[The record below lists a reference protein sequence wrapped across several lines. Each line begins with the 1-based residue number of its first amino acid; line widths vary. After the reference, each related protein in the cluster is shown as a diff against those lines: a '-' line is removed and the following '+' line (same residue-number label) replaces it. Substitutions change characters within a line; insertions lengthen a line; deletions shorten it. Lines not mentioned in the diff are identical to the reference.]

1 VTESG
6 RKRKQ
11 RSSARAP
18 ASDRQT
24 LEDFLT
30 SLAARSAS
38 GATIRAYRSDLTRLI
53 DWLRREHLGVANLD
67 RRVVAR
73 YADETGQGL
82 APATVARK
90 LASLRAF
97 LLWLSERDIIAPGA
111 AELLR
116 GPRRSPRVP
125 EALPQADVERLFAA
139 ARDADNR
146 SMGRD
151 SLILELLYTCGL
163 RSAEAVGLRVGDITS
178 DGWLRVHGKG
188 GRTRVLPLVVTVQR
202 AVDNYLAHRPESA
215 SDALLL
221 SHSGRPLDTS
231 AVRRTIY
238 RLARAAG
245 LHGVHPHTLRHC
257 CATHMLEGGADI
269 RAIQEML
276 GHASISTTQGYTAV
290 SPQYLRAAHATAHPR
305 GGMP

>member
-1 VTESG
+1 M
-6 RKRKQ
+6 
-11 RSSARAP
+11 
-18 ASDRQT
+18 
-24 LEDFLT
+24 
-30 SLAARSAS
+30 AARSAS
-38 GATIRAYRSDLTRLI
+38 GATIRAYRSDLTRLL
-53 DWLRREHLGVANLD
+53 DWLRREHLGVADLN
-67 RRVVAR
+67 RRVAAR
-73 YADETGQGL
+73 YADEMGQGL

-125 EALPQADVERLFAA
+125 EALPKGDVERMFAA
-139 ARDADNR
+139 AREADTR
-146 SMGRD
+146 AMGRD

-188 GRTRVLPLVVTVQR
+188 GRTRVLPLGGSVLR
-202 AVDNYLAHRPESA
+202 AVDYYLAHRPESA

-238 RLARAAG
+238 RLGKAAG

-276 GHASISTTQGYTAV
+276 GHASISTTQVYTAV
-290 SPQYLRAAHATAHPR
+290 SPQYLRATHATTHPR
-305 GGMP
+305 GGRQ